1 MNQINAIQTNEE
13 NEQVV
18 SARELHKSLGSKKRF
33 SDWWRQQVPNYVDGV
48 DFTLSPES
56 DIAIGNGATRKMN
69 DYMLTTDTAKEI
81 ALMSGTEKG
90 KQIRN
95 YFIAA
100 EKKLKQV
107 MAQPIQP
114 MTPMEMMETQ
124 FAILKEVKAE
134 NAELKTEF
142 VELKESFGLPNV
154 YAKRFTKSRNRRVID
169 VMGGYHGQ
177 AYNNKKVRGAVYKEM
192 ANIIKGHFM
201 VDEYASIPLSRFDEA
216 IQMVEAWTPSEV
228 LQLAIDGS
236 NAQTALEV

>member
-1 MNQINAIQTNEE
+1 MNELIEIQINEE
-13 NEQVV
+13 NEQSV
-18 SARELHKSLGSKKRF
+18 SARELHKSLGSKKKF
-33 SDWWRQQVPNYVDGV
+33 SDWWKQQVGNYTENQDYVAGHSEVTTNQYGGTKLMD
-48 DFTLSPES
+48 
-56 DIAIGNGATRKMN
+56 

-81 ALMSGTEKG
+81 ALMSGTRKG

-95 YFIAA
+95 YFIQA

-228 LQLAIDGS
+228 LKLAIDGS

>member
-1 MNQINAIQTNEE
+1 MNEVIEFYINEE
-13 NEQVV
+13 NEQSV
-18 SARELHKSLGSKKRF
+18 SARDLHKALEVKTRFNEWFTSNSKRF
-33 SDWWRQQVPNYVDGV
+33 EQQVDFSYAVTTAHVGKGAVREVD
-48 DFTLSPES
+48 
-56 DIAIGNGATRKMN
+56 
-69 DYMLTTDTAKEI
+69 DYLMSIDMAKHI
-81 ALMSGTEKG
+81 ALMSGTDKG
-90 KQIRN
+90 AEIRN